1 MIPLLTKFNSD
12 SVLYDSI
19 GNPVNSYIC
28 TAYDNKYIYFL
39 KDAMGTVIRYDVI
52 TENYSELN
60 KIYSNDT
67 TVYIEGQEILDVPI
81 NQVYVKSGDNIFS
94 IVKYKG
100 SLYGFNGFDA
110 KKFVGDT
117 VLYILDNDKLVQESF
132 DRQLKIIHLSSA
144 TQIADFF
151 IDDDMNYYVLHNKN
165 VISKFTKDRILLYSA
180 TITPS
185 VSTAFNELAVM
196 PNDEITLIKMDY
208 VREYTKEGFKEYP
221 IILGNIKNGTVTLK
235 PNELFLCK
243 IDESQTNTLL
253 QDLNIVYDV
262 SFLGLTGAYYP
273 NGYPYENPQKVKY
286 NLTNYEYLKNRYVPK
301 NEIVFR
307 IVLSNVYNNH
317 DKIDIEIPV
326 NTDSFSTEYH
336 HFAFRLDGINGLVSV
351 FCDGKEIKTVEISKG
366 QYIFQ
371 DIFKDGLTIGKTYF
385 HNSENLD
392 TYLNQPNYYYINNSN
407 IKQFKIYKKALTNN
421 EIDYH
426 VYRGSDMRDLV
437 VSLPCDQRNELDG
450 IERQF
455 KLDTNGN
462 KSNKINII
470 IKNSQITTP
479 VLREEMK
486 KIISEK
492 LKKVLPIT
500 TIINNIEFR

>member
-19 GNPVNSYIC
+19 GNSSNSYISL
-28 TAYDNKYIYFL
+28 AYDRKFIYFL
-39 KDAMGTVIRYDVI
+39 KDTSGTVVRYDGI
-52 TENYSELN
+52 SENYIELP
-60 KIYSNDT
+60 KIYTSDT
-67 TVYIEGQEILDVPI
+67 TEYILNEELIDTAVNEVYI
-81 NQVYVKSGDNIFS
+81 KTGDSVNS

-100 SLYGFNGFDA
+100 SLYAFSGYDA
-110 KKFVGDT
+110 KKFTGDT
-117 VLYILDNDKLVQESF
+117 VLYVSDNNKLIQESF
-132 DRQLKIIHLSSA
+132 DRQLKLIHLSSS
-144 TQIADFF
+144 TQISDFF
-151 IDDDMNYYVLHNKN
+151 IDDDMNYYVLHNRN
-165 VISKFTKDRILLYSA
+165 VISKFTKDRILIYSA

-185 VSTAFNELAVM
+185 VSTVFNELAVM
-196 PNDEITLIKMDY
+196 PNDEITLLKMDY
-208 VREYTKEGFKEYP
+208 VREYTNEGFKEYP
-221 IILGNIKNGTVTLK
+221 ILLGYINDGTAVLK

-243 IDESQTNTLL
+243 LDESQTNTLL
-253 QDLNIVYDV
+253 QNLNVVSYA
-262 SFLGLTGAYYP
+262 SFLGLTGLYYP
-273 NGYPYENPQKVKY
+273 YGDFNRIKY
-286 NLTNYEYLKNRYVPK
+286 NLTNYEYLKNRYPTK

-317 DKIDIEIPV
+317 DKIDIEIPIS
-326 NTDSFSTEYH
+326 TESFTSEYH
-336 HFAFRLDGINGLVSV
+336 HFAFKLDAINGFITVL
-351 FCDGKEIKTVEISKG
+351 CDGREVKTVEISKG

-392 TYLNQPNYYYINNSN
+392 TYLNQPNYYYINNSSV
-407 IKQFKIYKKALTNN
+407 KQFKMYKRALSNS

-426 VYRGSDMRDLV
+426 IYRGSDMRDLV

-470 IKNSQITTP
+470 VKNSQVTT
-479 VLREEMK
+479 LKLQEEMK
-486 KIISEK
+486 TIIIEK
-492 LKKVLPIT
+492 LKKILPIT
-500 TIINNIEFR
+500 TTINNIEFR